1 MKAIYLYPVSLFFVW
16 LALIAGCNSHDE
28 IEERYKNIAEA
39 FFRGLYGGDPSVIAE
54 FAAEDIVVSY
64 PIFQTLFNSPVVVGK
79 EAVQNFA
86 ERFSTKWKEPEITV
100 EEVIADGDVV
110 VLVWSFRARDAFAET
125 GSQSA
130 SDQKTSWGGISIFH
144 FDDQGKIA
152 SEFGEESEPGPVARL
167 RNS

>member
-1 MKAIYLYPVSLFFVW
+1 M
-16 LALIAGCNSHDE
+16 
-28 IEERYKNIAEA
+28 
-39 FFRGLYGGDPSVIAE
+39 IAE

-144 FDDQGKIA
+144 FDDQERLHRSSVKRANPDQLRGSGIA
-152 SEFGEESEPGPVARL
+152 SSVPW
-167 RNS
+167 